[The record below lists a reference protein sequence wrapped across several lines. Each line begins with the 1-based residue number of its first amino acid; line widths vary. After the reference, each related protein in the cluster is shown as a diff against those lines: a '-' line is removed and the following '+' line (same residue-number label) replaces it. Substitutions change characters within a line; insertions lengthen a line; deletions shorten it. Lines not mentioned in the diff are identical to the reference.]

1 MKTAEDFVSFGQGN
15 VEALVKSSQIVAA
28 GLQDI
33 GKMMAAGA
41 QASMDETMST
51 FRALGSVRSIKEAI
65 DLQATLAQSAVE
77 KTLTQTGQVA
87 ETTFKLAE
95 QAIAPIAGRMSLAA
109 QSFGK
114 AA

>member
-15 VEALVKSSQIVAA
+15 VEALVRSSQIVAS

-33 GKMMAAGA
+33 GKMMAASA
-41 QASMDETMST
+41 QASMAEAMET
-51 FRALGSVRSIKEAI
+51 FRALSSVRSMEEAI
-65 DLQATLAQSAVE
+65 DLQATLARSAVE

-87 ETTFKLAE
+87 ETSLKLAE
-95 QAIAPIAGRMSLAA
+95 EAIAPIASRMSLAV
-109 QSFGK
+109 QSFGR